1 MALDNTKTV
10 IESLLFVCDKPLAIE
25 QIRNVLDNLS
35 TVEIRKILEEMQ
47 VEYEKENRGVR
58 LVEIA
63 GGFQLVTPV
72 NLAPFLKKL
81 YKQRHIE
88 RVSGPALETLA
99 IIAYKQPVTK
109 SEIQMLRSVNVD
121 GVVHSLLEKELIRV
135 AGRKNSPGRPRVYG
149 TTRQFLERF
158 GLKSLEE
165 LPRIEEFSKIAQQAQ
180 QQENKLEAEAEKNQ
194 GGANVATE
202 SAPAN

>member
-121 GVVHSLLEKELIRV
+121 GVVNSLLEKELIRV

>member
-1 MALDNTKTV
+1 MVLDNTKAV
-10 IESLLFVCDKPLAIE
+10 VEALLFVCDKPLAIE
-25 QIRNVLDNLS
+25 QIRNVLDNLCA
-35 TVEIRKILEEMQ
+35 TEIRKILEEMQ
-47 VEYEKENRGVR
+47 IEYERENRGVR
-58 LVEIA
+58 LIEIA

-72 NLAPFLKKL
+72 NLAPFLRKL
-81 YKQRHIE
+81 YKTRHVE

-109 SEIQMLRSVNVD
+109 SEIEMLRSVNVD
-121 GVVHSLLEKELIRV
+121 GVVGSLLEKELIRV
-135 AGRKNSPGRPRVYG
+135 AGRKNTPGRPRVYG

-165 LPRIEEFSKIAQQAQ
+165 LPKIEEFSKIAQQVQ
-180 QQENKLEAEAEKNQ
+180 QKNKLEPESAKNQ
-194 GGANVATE
+194 GGTNVTTE

>member
-1 MALDNTKTV
+1 MAFDNTKAV
-10 IESLLFVCDKPLAIE
+10 VESLLFVCDKPLLLD
-25 QIRNVLDNLS
+25 QISNVLDNLS
-35 TVEIRKILEEMQ
+35 ASEIRKILEEMQ
-47 VEYEKENRGVR
+47 VEYERENRGVR
-58 LVEIA
+58 LIEIA

-81 YKQRHIE
+81 YKQRHVE

-109 SEIQMLRSVNVD
+109 SEIELLRNVNVD
-121 GVVHSLLEKELIRV
+121 GVVSSLLEKELIRV
-135 AGRKNSPGRPRVYG
+135 AGRKDSPGRPRVYG

-165 LPRIEEFSKIAQQAQ
+165 LPKIEEFSKIAQQV
-180 QQENKLEAEAEKNQ
+180 QQENKSE
-194 GGANVATE
+194 TE
-202 SAPAN
+202 PA

>member
-1 MALDNTKTV
+1 MPFDNTKAV
-10 IESLLFVCDKPLAIE
+10 VESLLFVCDKPLAID

-35 TVEIRKILEEMQ
+35 AVDIRRILEEMQ
-47 VEYEKENRGVR
+47 VEYERENRGVR

-81 YKQRHIE
+81 YKQRHVE

-109 SEIQMLRSVNVD
+109 AEIQLLRSVNVD
-121 GVVHSLLEKELIRV
+121 GVVSSLLEKELIRV
-135 AGRKNSPGRPRVYG
+135 TGRKNSPGRPRVYG

-158 GLKSLEE
+158 GLKSLDE
-165 LPRIEEFSKIAQQAQ
+165 LPKIEEFSKIAQQAQ
-180 QQENKLEAEAEKNQ
+180 KENKSEVDLAKNQ
-194 GGANVATE
+194 GGTNVATE